1 MLNPLSWLFNSG
13 AGQNFSGGSFQSPSY
28 LMPNNNMGNYG
39 VNPNALVPS
48 VNPLEQFDS
57 MTYANPSQFNTGQ
70 GFQTALG
77 GGGGGNFW
85 DTVLSPSK
93 WTAGGMGM
101 AKDLTGMLGTGFGI
115 FSNMRNYGLAKDAM
129 KMQEKY
135 AAANLYNQ
143 AASSNNALRERA
155 MLTKARWGVSP
166 KYEKAKSSV

>member
-13 AGQNFSGGSFQSPSY
+13 SGQAGVPASGGLVGADWYSNNGFQAPSNVPYANLGLNQMDAFSNDAQFGMSSPV
-28 LMPNNNMGNYG
+28 NMGQSGSNWW
-39 VNPNALVPS
+39 
-48 VNPLEQFDS
+48 
-57 MTYANPSQFNTGQ
+57 NPSNWTQ
-70 GFQTALG
+70 GG
-77 GGGGGNFW
+77 
-85 DTVLSPSK
+85 V
-93 WTAGGMGM
+93 GM
-101 AKDLTGMLGTGFGI
+101 AKDLTGILGSGFGI

-135 AAANLYNQ
+135 AGANLYNQ